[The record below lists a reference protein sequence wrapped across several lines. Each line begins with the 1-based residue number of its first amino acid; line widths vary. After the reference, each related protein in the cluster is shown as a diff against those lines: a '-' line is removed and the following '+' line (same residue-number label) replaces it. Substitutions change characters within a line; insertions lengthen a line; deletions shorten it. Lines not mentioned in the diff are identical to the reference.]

1 MIIRMKAQA
10 SSKSVDKVLERI
22 KAHQCTPEIIHGKEG
37 IDVIGIVGDTSGI
50 DPNVFDEIEEV
61 LEVIRISRPY
71 KRVSREFNPNRRVI
85 TVGGHAIGGSELTFM
100 AGPCSIESKEQIERI
115 AVEAKEAGAQFLRGG
130 AYKPRTSPYAYQGLG
145 VEGLEYM
152 LSAKKQTGLP
162 IVTEA
167 TGTHRHLLRNNEF
180 EKADVLEN
188 VLNYADIIQ
197 IGARNMKAYG
207 FLQDLAIESGKR
219 KIPVMLKRG
228 EAATIS
234 EFLLAAEYI
243 VANGNPDVIL
253 CLRGIR
259 TFEEAKFQRYTPD
272 LAAIPILKKESNLP
286 IIFDPSHAI
295 GYRDMVME
303 ISLAA
308 IAAGADGLVVEVH
321 YDPEN
326 AASDGQQTV
335 VPQLFKSVVK
345 RSKEIKKVL
354 SQP

>member
-1 MIIRMKAQA
+1 MIIRMKTQA
-10 SSKSVDKVLERI
+10 SAKSIEKVLERI
-22 KAHQCTPEIIHGKEG
+22 RSYNCTPEIIHGKEG

-100 AGPCSIESKEQIERI
+100 AGPCSVESKEQIERI
-115 AVEAKEAGAQFLRGG
+115 AKEVKEAGAQFLRGG

-145 VEGLEYM
+145 VEGLKHM
-152 LSAKKQTGLP
+152 LAAKKQTGLS

-167 TGTHRHLLRNNEF
+167 TGTHRHILRNNEF
-180 EKADVLEN
+180 ENADVLEN

-197 IGARNMKAYG
+197 VGARNMKAYG
-207 FLQDLAIESGKR
+207 FLQELAFESGKR

-228 EAATIS
+228 EAATIT

-253 CLRGIR
+253 CPRGIR

-286 IIFDPSHAI
+286 VIFDPSHAI
-295 GYRDMVME
+295 GYRDMVMD

-335 VPQLFKSVVK
+335 TPEVLRSIIK
-345 RSKEIKKVL
+345 RSNAIGKVIAQ
-354 SQP
+354 S

>member
-1 MIIRMKAQA
+1 MIIRMKSHA
-10 SSKSVDKVLERI
+10 SEKNAEKILERI
-22 KAHQCTPEIIHGKEG
+22 KKFNCTPEIIHGKES

-50 DPNVFDEIEEV
+50 DPNVFNEIEDV

-85 TVGGHAIGGSELTFM
+85 TVGNHKIGGNTLAFM
-100 AGPCSIESKEQIERI
+100 AGPCSIESKNQIERI
-115 AVEAKEAGAQFLRGG
+115 AVESKEAGAQFLRGG

-145 VEGLEYM
+145 VKGLEYM
-152 LSAKKQTGLP
+152 LSAKKLTGLP

-180 EKADVLEN
+180 EEADVLEN

-197 IGARNMKAYG
+197 VGARNMKAYG

-219 KIPVMLKRG
+219 KIPVLLKRG
-228 EAATIS
+228 EAATIT

-272 LAAIPILKKESNLP
+272 LASIPILKKESNLP

-295 GYRDMVME
+295 GYRDMVMD
-303 ISLAA
+303 ISLSA
-308 IAAGADGLVVEVH
+308 IAAGADGLIVEVH

-335 VPQLFKSVVK
+335 IPSVLKMIVEKSNAIRK
-345 RSKEIKKVL
+345 TL
-354 SQP
+354 